1 MAPSDPHVADTFG
14 WILYKR
20 GDYDRALQVLRGAAS
35 ALPESPSVQYHF
47 GATAQKL
54 GNVDDARAAL
64 TKAVGSSFN
73 FAERDEARKALMQ
86 IK

>member
-1 MAPSDPHVADTFG
+1 
-14 WILYKR
+14 
-20 GDYDRALQVLRGAAS
+20 
-35 ALPESPSVQYHF
+35 VQYHF